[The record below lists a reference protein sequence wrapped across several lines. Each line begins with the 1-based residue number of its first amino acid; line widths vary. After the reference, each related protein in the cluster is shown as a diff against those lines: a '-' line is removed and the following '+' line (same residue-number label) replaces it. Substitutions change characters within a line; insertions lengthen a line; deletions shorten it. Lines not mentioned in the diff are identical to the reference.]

1 METIADKVNEP
12 IQQMLDG
19 LNVNSVF
26 GAPAVGEDITI
37 IPVANVSYGFGYG
50 FGGDS
55 DDNSGGGG
63 GGGGKATPSGY
74 VLVTPEGVEYEPIEN
89 ETAIALAGIF
99 TGILTIFWVTKT
111 VMTIANAIARVR
123 TAENS

>member
-26 GAPAVGEDITI
+26 GAPTVKEDTAI

-50 FGGDS
+50 YGGDS
-55 DDNSGGGG
+55 EDNSGGGG
-63 GGGGKATPSGY
+63 GGGKATASGY
-74 VLVTPEGVEYEPIEN
+74 VRVTPEGVVYEPIEN

-99 TGILTIFWVTKT
+99 TGIWTIFWVTKT